1 MADKFAAMAEKNRCG
16 GKYVQW
22 FLKFPA
28 IFCNAIFVKM
38 AGNLSYF
45 AKKKLHQK
53 FFVQF
58 NFELEELVLERFDNA
73 VFSSAEIQKDKPKE
87 KEKKFQQTAITSY
100 FKN

>member
-1 MADKFAAMAEKNRCG
+1 
-16 GKYVQW
+16 
-22 FLKFPA
+22 
-28 IFCNAIFVKM
+28 M

-73 VFSSAEIQKDKPKE
+73 VFSCYQNAYQNFK
-87 KEKKFQQTAITSY
+87 QTAITSY

>member
-1 MADKFAAMAEKNRCG
+1 
-16 GKYVQW
+16 
-22 FLKFPA
+22 
-28 IFCNAIFVKM
+28 M

-73 VFSSAEIQKDKPKE
+73 VFSCYHARKEIENGQENKPE